1 MVDLSI
7 LEGIDEMEEKKEN
20 ETEKENY
27 PRTLGLDREIE
38 IKKKEIERLTNI
50 YDNIKKSERLRSK
63 INKDFINKTPIDLIL
78 LDCLEVI
85 SLMTGDTV
93 FFKQNKKYLEKMTS

>member
-7 LEGIDEMEEKKEN
+7 LEDIERKEV
-20 ETEKENY
+20 ETEGESH
-27 PRTLGLDREIE
+27 PGTLGLDREIE
-38 IKKKEIERLTNI
+38 IKKKEIRELTNV
-50 YDNIKKSERLRSK
+50 YENIRKSERLRCK
-63 INKDFINKTPIDLIL
+63 INKDFKSGTPIELIL

-93 FFKQNKKYLEKMTS
+93 FLKQNRKYLENMTS